1 MNIADGRQKPLPKW
15 ELQCGFMPYTL
26 MPSTCNVKDAGGV
39 GMEAIEDAKQSDSMR
54 LYLAQRD
61 VTG

>member
-1 MNIADGRQKPLPKW
+1 
-15 ELQCGFMPYTL
+15 MPYTL